1 MRRLYGVEAITSDI
15 LLATQWD
22 SFKKKKTNT
31 SERKNKIYDLSKV
44 IRIFSPSFSLLLIF
58 IYFISLSN

>member
-22 SFKKKKTNT
+22 SFKKKD
-31 SERKNKIYDLSKV
+31 KNKWEKE
-44 IRIFSPSFSLLLIF
+44 
-58 IYFISLSN
+58 

>member
-22 SFKKKKTNT
+22 SFKKKEDKYKW
-31 SERKNKIYDLSKV
+31 EKE
-44 IRIFSPSFSLLLIF
+44 
-58 IYFISLSN
+58 

>member
-22 SFKKKKTNT
+22 SFKKKRQIQVR
-31 SERKNKIYDLSKV
+31 ERIKSMTYQK
-44 IRIFSPSFSLLLIF
+44 
-58 IYFISLSN
+58 